1 VIHCDGGGLELPAGV
16 DAVVSVP
23 SHGGRIAVAGRVAMD
38 ARAAPSISGREGQGR
53 GRREGQGRGRREG
66 QGRGRCGRSSAAHAD
81 RDWTGRRSV
90 AVPVPS

>member
-1 VIHCDGGGLELPAGV
+1 MIHCDGGGLELPAGV

-53 GRREGQGRGRREG
+53 GR
-66 QGRGRCGRSSAAHAD
+66 CGRSSAAHAD
-81 RDWTGRRSV
+81 RDWTDRRSV